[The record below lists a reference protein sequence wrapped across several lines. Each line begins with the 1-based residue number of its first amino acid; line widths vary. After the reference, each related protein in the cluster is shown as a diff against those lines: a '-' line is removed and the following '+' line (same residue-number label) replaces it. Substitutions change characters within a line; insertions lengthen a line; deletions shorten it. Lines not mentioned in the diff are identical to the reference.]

1 MHRSIRALTLLLALL
16 LFLLMTTITTNASTL
31 SIGENELYVSFLNIP
46 DGEAT
51 LIQTSE
57 GKNFL
62 INTGSKDS
70 RIELWEQLKE
80 LHVNQ
85 LEGLILT
92 NQTDEYCGNM
102 KQILENFD
110 VKQVYYA
117 NSEKQLFTANSN
129 KTMWNKDDEI
139 KLGNAFNIH
148 VLQTNTFGEMTFT
161 IEYGE
166 NSILYMSVNDTNSD
180 EGLESY
186 DLKSEIIKIVD
197 YGQSNS
203 PSSKL
208 LHEMDPHIS
217 IVFNQKSGTPNRD
230 LMERLNESWIDVYQL
245 KQVGTTIIRLNLSD
259 YEIIS

>member
-1 MHRSIRALTLLLALL
+1 MHRSMYALTLLLALL
-16 LFLLMTTITTNASTL
+16 LFLLTDTITTNASKP
-31 SIGENELYVSFLNIP
+31 SVVENELYVSFLNIP

-80 LHVNQ
+80 LHVDQ
-85 LEGLILT
+85 LDGLILT
-92 NQTDEYCGNM
+92 DQTEEYCGNM
-102 KQILENFD
+102 NQILENFD

-117 NSEKQLFTANSN
+117 NSEKQLSTANTN
-129 KTMWNKDDEI
+129 KKIWNKDDEI
-139 KLGNAFNIH
+139 KLGNALNIH
-148 VLQTNTFGEMTFT
+148 VLQTNTLGEMTFT

-180 EGLESY
+180 EGLEAY
-186 DLKSEIIKIVD
+186 NLKPEIIKIAD
-197 YGQSNS
+197 FGQSNS

-217 IVFNQKSGTPNRD
+217 IVFNQKSVTPNRD

-245 KQVGTTIIRLNLSD
+245 KQVGTTIIRLNLND